1 MMQFKRFGSRNEI
14 VFSPAFCGSIAA
26 AGKKP
31 MQHGQINGSLDVKV
45 VTASFQQRSDYLLD
59 AALLPEPPK
68 DQLRPDPPHPDSLSL
83 SGGMRIDNGEIFA
96 MAKARTHQRLEPSA
110 GLELIEPAQGP
121 KDLLANLLTLSDA
134 MDNLEI
140 LVGAGTFDSEK
151 HRTLS

>member
-1 MMQFKRFGSRNEI
+1 
-14 VFSPAFCGSIAA
+14 
-26 AGKKP
+26 